1 MESWEYPYWTKFLVL
16 HGQEKQ
22 RAEDRGR
29 PKEVPA
35 SKIARAYWLN
45 WYPFLVLINSYRE
58 LEDFERRYDVD
69 DYVYLGC
76 RHGRYPRIKI
86 IK

>member
-35 SKIARAYWLN
+35 LKLHE
-45 WYPFLVLINSYRE
+45 LI
-58 LEDFERRYDVD
+58 D
-69 DYVYLGC
+69 
-76 RHGRYPRIKI
+76 
-86 IK
+86 